1 MPPCDGRRVI
11 LLRSL
16 ADEDYWADHGL
27 PVIRDEATDDPG
39 PELEELL
46 EENATDAQPGGTIAT
61 AGFGWLWAKTSG
73 ADDEHHVRLD
83 VHGNVP
89 PDDQSSWPD
98 VVETPYRSDGGI
110 VRLGW
115 MTADGGEDPLLLGPP
130 GLYRVRASCRRERD
144 DERDSGAYSSG
155 QHPASL
161 SRRNGWLAANPPPGI
176 MVRAG
181 TRCSRPAGHTSTT
194 CGMTRQR

>member
-1 MPPCDGRRVI
+1 MRPRRASMPPCDGRRVI

-83 VHGNVP
+83 VHDNVP

-130 GLYRVRASCRRERD
+130 GCTAFALRADASAMTNATAAPTVLASTRR
-144 DERDSGAYSSG
+144 
-155 QHPASL
+155 P
-161 SRRNGWLAANPPPGI
+161 
-176 MVRAG
+176 
-181 TRCSRPAGHTSTT
+181 
-194 CGMTRQR
+194 